1 MRVIAALI
9 KILPVYLLEEKEKGN
24 YLRLSLLII
33 AVCVN
38 EVVLCI

>member
-24 YLRLSLLII
+24 YLRLSSSII
-33 AVCVN
+33 AVYVN